1 MRSTTALTVFG
12 LAGAICLCIAA
23 LVRPGDELPP
33 GVTRLDTVTGAEATA
48 MVDRLHGRSVTPLEN
63 SISRYEA
70 PGGLVTVYSST
81 YDSDSLARAVAE
93 RMRDRIKTIGYGF
106 SNYAEIRE
114 AGVLVA
120 RCAGQ
125 GRIHYFFA
133 ASHRVTWVDA
143 EPAALPAAW
152 ALVVRSLKMS
162 R

>member
-1 MRSTTALTVFG
+1 MRSSTALTVLG
-12 LAGAICLCIAA
+12 LAGATVLCIGS
-23 LVRPGDELPP
+23 LVHPGNELPP
-33 GVTRLDTVTGAEATA
+33 GFTRLDTVTGAEATS
-48 MVDRLHGRSVTPLEN
+48 MVDRLHGRSVTPHEN

-70 PGGLVTVYSST
+70 PGGLVTVYISA
-81 YDSDSLARAVAE
+81 YDSDSLAGAVATG
-93 RMRDRIKTIGYGF
+93 MRQRISTIGYGF

-125 GRIHYFFA
+125 GRIHFFFA
-133 ASHRVTWVDA
+133 TSHRVTWVEA

-152 ALVVRSLKMS
+152 TLVVHSLKMS